1 MLNIDINKH
10 VASVILDRPDLHNAF
25 NDELV
30 QRITDAFTEL
40 SQRDD
45 VRVIVLRANGKSFCA
60 GADLNWMKRMVHYS
74 YDENLADARAIGEM
88 FLAIAKCSKP
98 VIARVHG
105 AALGGGAGLVAACDI
120 GIAIE
125 SVQFGFTEVK
135 VGIIPAIIS
144 PFVIA
149 KIGQGRAREFFIT
162 GERFLAPVAM
172 NIGLI
177 QHVASHELALD
188 ALVESKIAQI
198 LTSAP
203 GAIAAAKELIFG
215 VAAQRLD
222 ASLGFAADAIARTRA
237 GAEAQAGMRAFLERQ
252 RPPWIERSEKSEKTE
267 KPERLERPE
276 PPETPARVDRSGG
289 K

>member
-1 MLNIDINKH
+1 MLRIDINKN
-10 VASVILDRPDLHNAF
+10 VASVVLDRPDIHNAF

-40 SQRDD
+40 GQRND

-60 GADLNWMKRMVHYS
+60 GADLNWMKRMVQYS
-74 YDENLADARAIGEM
+74 YEENLKDARAVGRM
-88 FLAIAKCSKP
+88 FLAIAKCPKP

-135 VGIIPAIIS
+135 LGIVPAIIS

-149 KIGQGRAREFFIT
+149 KIGPGRAREFFIT
-162 GERFLAPVAM
+162 GERFLAPVALT
-172 NIGLI
+172 IGLI

-188 ALVESKIAQI
+188 ALVDSKISQI

-203 GAIAAAKELIFG
+203 GAVAAAKELVFG
-215 VAAQRLD
+215 VAAQHL
-222 ASLGFAADAIARTRA
+222 AQSLECAAQSIARARA
-237 GAEAQAGMRAFLERQ
+237 SVEGQAGMKAFLERQ
-252 RPPWIERSEKSEKTE
+252 RPPWIEKTEKSEKT
-267 KPERLERPE
+267 
-276 PPETPARVDRSGG
+276 DRNNG

>member
-1 MLNIDINKH
+1 MLKVDTQKNI
-10 VASVILDRPDLHNAF
+10 ASVVLDRPDLHNAF

-30 QRITDAFTEL
+30 KQITDAFTEL
-40 SQRDD
+40 GQRED
-45 VRVIVLRANGKSFCA
+45 VRAVVLRANGKSFCA
-60 GADLNWMKRMVHYS
+60 GADLNWMKRMVQYS
-74 YDENLADARAIGEM
+74 HEENLADARAVGRM
-88 FLAIAKCSKP
+88 FLAIAKCPKP

-120 GIAIE
+120 GIALE

-135 VGIIPAIIS
+135 LGIIPAIIS

-149 KIGQGRAREFFIT
+149 KIGTGRAREFFIT

-177 QHVASHELALD
+177 QHIASHELALD
-188 ALVESKIAQI
+188 ALVDSKISQI

-203 GAIAAAKELIFG
+203 GAIASAKELVFG
-215 VAAQRLD
+215 LAVR
-222 ASLGFAADAIARTRA
+222 SLETSIEFAANAIAHSRA
-237 GAEAQAGMRAFLERQ
+237 SAEGQAGMKAFLERQ
-252 RPPWIERSEKSEKTE
+252 KPPWIEKSDKND
-267 KPERLERPE
+267 KSDPAERNN
-276 PPETPARVDRSGG
+276 G

>member
-1 MLNIDINKH
+1 MLKIDIEKNLAF
-10 VASVILDRPDLHNAF
+10 VVLNRPDVHNAF

-30 QRITDAFTEL
+30 KQLTDAFTEL
-40 SQRDD
+40 SRRDEI
-45 VRVIVLRANGKSFCA
+45 RVIVLCASGKSFCA
-60 GADLNWMKRMVHYS
+60 GADLNWMKRMVDYS
-74 YDENLADARAIGEM
+74 YEENLADARAVGRM
-88 FLAIAKCSKP
+88 FLAIAKCAKP

-135 VGIIPAIIS
+135 LGIIPAIIS

-149 KIGQGRAREFFIT
+149 KIGPGRAREFFVT

-177 QHVASHELALD
+177 QHVVSHEQALD
-188 ALVESKIAQI
+188 AIVDTKISQI

-203 GAIAAAKELIFG
+203 AAIAAAKELVFG
-215 VAAQRLD
+215 VTGQPLEQ
-222 ASLGFAADAIARTRA
+222 SIEFAADAIARSRA
-237 GAEAQAGMRAFLERQ
+237 GIEGQAGMKAFLERQ
-252 RPPWIERSEKSEKTE
+252 KPPWIEKNN
-267 KPERLERPE
+267 
-276 PPETPARVDRSGG
+276 G

>member
-1 MLNIDINKH
+1 MLKLNVEKPI
-10 VASVILDRPDLHNAF
+10 ASVILDRPDIHNAF

-30 QRITDAFTEL
+30 KLVTETFTEL
-40 SQRDD
+40 GARDD
-45 VRVIVLRANGKSFCA
+45 VRVIVLCGNGKSFCA
-60 GADLNWMKRMVHYS
+60 GADLNWMKRMVQYTHE
-74 YDENLADARAIGEM
+74 ENLEDARGVGRM
-88 FLAIAKCSKP
+88 YLAIAKCPKP

-135 VGIIPAIIS
+135 LGILPAIIS

-149 KIGQGRAREFFIT
+149 KIGPGRTREFFIT

-188 ALVESKIAQI
+188 ALVDSKISQI

-203 GAIAAAKELIFG
+203 GAIAAAKELVFG
-215 VAAQRLD
+215 IATRTLENALDCAAE
-222 ASLGFAADAIARTRA
+222 AIAQART
-237 GAEAQAGMRAFLERQ
+237 
-252 RPPWIERSEKSEKTE
+252 T
-267 KPERLERPE
+267 PE
-276 PPETPARVDRSGG
+276 GQ
-289 K
+289 

>member
-1 MLNIDINKH
+1 MLKIDIEKNLAF
-10 VASVILDRPDLHNAF
+10 VALNRPDVHNAF

-30 QRITDAFTEL
+30 KLVTDAFTEL
-40 SQRDD
+40 GRRDD
-45 VRVIVLRANGKSFCA
+45 IRVIVLCANGKSFCA
-60 GADLNWMKRMVHYS
+60 GADLNWMKRMVEYS
-74 YDENLADARAIGEM
+74 HEENLADARAVGRM
-88 FLAIAKCSKP
+88 FLAIARCPKP

-135 VGIIPAIIS
+135 LGIIPALIS

-149 KIGQGRAREFFIT
+149 KIGPGRAREFFIT

-172 NIGLI
+172 NLGLI
-177 QHVASHELALD
+177 QHVVSHELALD
-188 ALVESKIAQI
+188 GLVEAKISQI

-203 GAIAAAKELIFG
+203 CAIAAAKELVSG
-215 VAAQRLD
+215 VAGQRLES
-222 ASLGFAADAIARTRA
+222 AIEFAAEAIARSRA
-237 GAEAQAGMRAFLERQ
+237 GAEGQAGMKAFLERQ
-252 RPPWIERSEKSEKTE
+252 RPPWIEKNN
-267 KPERLERPE
+267 
-276 PPETPARVDRSGG
+276 G

>member
-1 MLNIDINKH
+1 MLKIDIERNLAF
-10 VASVILDRPDLHNAF
+10 VTLDRPDVHNAF

-30 QRITDAFTEL
+30 QQITDAFTEL
-40 SQRDD
+40 GQRGDI
-45 VRVIVLRANGKSFCA
+45 RVIILGGNGKSFCA

-74 YDENLADARAIGEM
+74 TEQNIEDARALGRM
-88 FLAIAKCSKP
+88 FLAIAKCPKP

-125 SVQFGFTEVK
+125 SAQFGFTEVK
-135 VGIIPAIIS
+135 VGIIPAVIS

-149 KIGQGRAREFFIT
+149 KIGPGRAREFFIT

-172 NIGLI
+172 SLGLI
-177 QHVASHELALD
+177 QHVVSHEMALD
-188 ALVESKIAQI
+188 ALVESKISQI

-203 GAIAAAKELIFG
+203 CAIAAAKELVFG
-215 VAAQRLD
+215 VTGQSLENSIEFAAQ
-222 ASLGFAADAIARTRA
+222 AIARTRA
-237 GAEAQAGMRAFLERQ
+237 GAEGQAGMKAFLERQ
-252 RPPWIERSEKSEKTE
+252 KPPWIDKNN
-267 KPERLERPE
+267 
-276 PPETPARVDRSGG
+276 G